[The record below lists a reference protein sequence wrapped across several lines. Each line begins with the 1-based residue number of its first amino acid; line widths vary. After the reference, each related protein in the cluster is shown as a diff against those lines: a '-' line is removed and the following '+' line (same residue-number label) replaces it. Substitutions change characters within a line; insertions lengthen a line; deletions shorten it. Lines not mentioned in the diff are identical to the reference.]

1 MTPQYGS
8 GVTYASV
15 APRRPESID
24 NHVRKLVELV
34 SNHQDRVYVV
44 VLPAFQGIVAR
55 MYDEWTRETISVH
68 RRAMRMPPVRSSL
81 VGAIELEDIG
91 EVGTR
96 WNWTLRHT

>member
-1 MTPQYGS
+1 
-8 GVTYASV
+8 
-15 APRRPESID
+15 
-24 NHVRKLVELV
+24 
-34 SNHQDRVYVV
+34 
-44 VLPAFQGIVAR
+44 